1 MPHFN
6 PRSIKVGKLFTSRNE
21 SKFSEI
27 VGKVYTFNA
36 IANGQRKLYKKLAG
50 A

>member
-6 PRSIKVGKLFTSRNE
+6 PKSIKVGKLFPSRNE
-21 SKFSEI
+21 SKIRKI
-27 VGKVYTFNA
+27 VGKVYTFNP

>member
-1 MPHFN
+1 MN
-6 PRSIKVGKLFTSRNE
+6 L
-21 SKFSEI
+21 KFSKI
-27 VGKVYTFNA
+27 IAKVYTFNP